1 MFTTLIERKYY
12 CNEIKPVAE
21 KAINNRR
28 KFYADMFKL
37 ITEEC
42 RNAKLI
48 TLELN
53 EGKAI
58 EILDSNPMD
67 LAETLA
73 KKLCS
78 TFKFEFSIKSTTNSV
93 IIYHKQF
100 KLAEIF
106 RAEAELFGALG
117 RSTSKQSSSTSLP
130 PLLEAI
136 QVAKKVFN
144 IEELED
150 WEIHLKS
157 LRSLVERVGQVLQID
172 MTSKS
177 AALEYS
183 IFEETPVAPTS
194 DDDTPDEVATEDA
207 TPDIETEVEGNQQ
220 DDDANDAIARAAIEA
235 DLYSANVTP
244 GASDRRATTSFWQ
257 DTPDTELSEFI
268 TKHYLKYIKLPV
280 GIEQVGAY
288 FAEQTI
294 VKERGI
300 LEAFL
305 SNYYTVNVTYKK
317 IKVPL
322 PLDYYTQIYYIYVHK
337 QSKTYL
343 VAVLFMNTKIELI
356 PYITVE
362 QREADATVCAWYL
375 LVDIWKSILLV
386 STGHITPEIFRE
398 HIQKQYVR
406 LEEEVKSIRIDNH
419 KEMAGTYFSA
429 NILGKLAALS
439 TLGQKNNYYCYEI
452 IDS

>member
-12 CNEIKPVAE
+12 GNEIKPVAE
-21 KAINNRR
+21 KAICARR
-28 KFYADMFKL
+28 KFYANMFKL

-42 RNAKLI
+42 QKAKLI
-48 TLELN
+48 TLEIN

-100 KLAEIF
+100 KLAEVF
-106 RAEAELFGALG
+106 RAEAKLFGALS
-117 RSTSKQSSSTSLP
+117 RSISRQSSSTSLP

-136 QVAKKVFN
+136 HVAKKVFN

-150 WEIHLKS
+150 WETHLKS
-157 LRSLVERVGQVLQID
+157 LRSLVERVKQVLQVD
-172 MTSKS
+172 VAST
-177 AALEYS
+177 ALEYS
-183 IFEETPVAPTS
+183 IFEETTVSPAP
-194 DDDTPDEVATEDA
+194 DDDTPGVATEDA
-207 TPDIETEVEGNQQ
+207 SPDVEAEVEGNQQ
-220 DDDANDAIARAAIEA
+220 DEDANDAIARAAIEA
-235 DLYSANVTP
+235 DLYNGPTQASESNV
-244 GASDRRATTSFWQ
+244 TTSFLR
-257 DTPDTELSEFI
+257 DPPDAELSEFVA
-268 TKHYLKYIKLPV
+268 KHYSKYIKLPL
-280 GIEQVGAY
+280 GIERVGAY

-294 VKERGI
+294 AKEKGI

-322 PLDYYTQIYYIYVHK
+322 PLDYYTQIYYLYVHK
-337 QSKTYL
+337 QSQTSL
-343 VAVLFMNTKIELI
+343 VAILFMNTKIELI

-362 QREADATVCAWYL
+362 QREAEAAVCAWYL

-386 STGHITPEIFRE
+386 STGHIPLEMFKE
-398 HIQKQYVR
+398 HIRRQYAR
-406 LEEEVKSIRIDNH
+406 LEEEVKSVRIDNH
-419 KEMAGTYFSA
+419 KQMAGTYFSA